1 MTSDGQKSYP
11 WQPAGIR
18 WTFRIAAIGLLGLLS
33 LIPLLIVDGVA
44 DERRRYFFEAQSA
57 LGDSWGR
64 AQNLS
69 GPVLIVPVTM
79 LAQPSSMSEMP
90 QMPQTQNDRWRRQG
104 KEAVRV
110 RKHLIVLP
118 DELQIKACIDHEMR
132 TRAIYEIALFS
143 AELDIKGR
151 FENISERINERL
163 ENSSAEVDWDGIRLV
178 LGISDPRAI
187 RLALDSAARPM
198 IQTEQPLQ
206 WNSTG
211 FALEPGEFDNLL
223 GRSVQA
229 SVMVQEN
236 TRDATFDLAL
246 GLGSTESFS
255 IGAIGGTTT
264 YDLAGSW
271 LHPGFGGAHSPV
283 RRSVSEAGFTAH
295 WQVHG
300 LARSLPDAW
309 FHEDQRRALS
319 GQEMS
324 VVFHNP
330 VMAYT
335 AIDRGIKYGLLFI
348 ALTFLTFFCIELTQG
363 VSLHVVQYAV
373 VSLGLVMFYM
383 TLLAA
388 SEHLPFGLSYGLS
401 SVLIVGLLGAYTW
414 AMTRVKGLTGLVVA
428 VLITLYITL
437 FVLLQLEDFA
447 LLVGTLLLLAGLGA
461 LMFATRNLHRG
472 VAG

>member
-1 MTSDGQKSYP
+1 MTSDAQTSYP
-11 WQPAGIR
+11 RNPAGIR
-18 WTFRIAAIGLLGLLS
+18 WTFRIAAIVFLGLLS

-64 AQNLS
+64 AQSLS
-69 GPVLIVPVTM
+69 GPVLVVPVTM
-79 LAQPSSMSEMP
+79 LAQPSSMSEMSE
-90 QMPQTQNDRWRRQG
+90 MPETQNGRWRRQG
-104 KEAVRV
+104 KDAVLI

-118 DELQIKACIDHEMR
+118 DELQVKAQIDHEMR

-151 FENISERINERL
+151 FENLSERISERL

-187 RLALDSAARPM
+187 RLALDSAAQSGAR
-198 IQTEQPLQ
+198 TDQPLQ
-206 WNSTG
+206 WNSSSL
-211 FALEPGEFDNLL
+211 ALEPGEFDNLL

-229 SVMVQEN
+229 SVVVQEN
-236 TRDATFDLAL
+236 TRDATFNLAL

-335 AIDRGIKYGLLFI
+335 AIDRGIKYGLVFI
-348 ALTFLTFFCIELTQG
+348 ALTFLTFFCIELTVG
-363 VSLHVVQYAV
+363 ISLHIVQYAV
-373 VSLGLVMFYM
+373 VSLGLIMFYM

-388 SEHLPFGLSYGLS
+388 SEHLSFLISYGLS
-401 SVLIVGLLGAYTW
+401 SLLIVSLLGAYTW
-414 AMTRVKGLTGLVVA
+414 AMTGVKGLTGLVVA
-428 VLITLYITL
+428 VLLMLYVTL

-447 LLVGTLLLLAGLGA
+447 LLVGTLLLLVGLAA
-461 LMFATRNLHRG
+461 LMFATRNLHRQ
-472 VAG
+472 VAS